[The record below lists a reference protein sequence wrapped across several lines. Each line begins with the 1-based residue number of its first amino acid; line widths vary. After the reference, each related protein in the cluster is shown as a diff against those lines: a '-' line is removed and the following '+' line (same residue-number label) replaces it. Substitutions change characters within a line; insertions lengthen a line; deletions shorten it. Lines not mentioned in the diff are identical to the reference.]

1 MSVLRNEMLVMELQT
16 LSLYSMTT
24 DNQWF
29 IKESY
34 RKNLMIK
41 TKANLQYFTIHNLL
55 VKSLR
60 MSFQTSDKVF
70 NKIDIEYE

>member
-1 MSVLRNEMLVMELQT
+1 
-16 LSLYSMTT
+16 MTT